1 MRLLLHAS
9 AICLLLATAGCA
21 GGSGGGDPAPDSSAK
36 VRIENRS
43 TLDMDI
49 YLRPSLNRPVRLG
62 FVPASDTAK
71 FALARALTAG
81 SAAFRLEAR
90 PVRAAGRPVLSEPFT
105 ARPGEEVFWS
115 IPPQ

>member
-1 MRLLLHAS
+1 MRSLLHTS
-9 AICLLLATAGCA
+9 AICLLLISAACA
-21 GGSGGGDPAPDSSAK
+21 GGSPGGDPAPDSSAK
-36 VRIENRS
+36 VRIENRA

-49 YLRPSLNRPVRLG
+49 YLRPTLNRATRLG
-62 FVPASDTAK
+62 FVPASDTAE

-90 PVRAAGRPVLSEPFT
+90 PVRGTGRPTLSEPF
-105 ARPGEEVFWS
+105 AAGAGEEIFWS

>member
-9 AICLLLATAGCA
+9 AICLWLTTAGCA
-21 GGSGGGDPAPDSSAK
+21 GGSGGADPAPDSNAR

-62 FVPASDTAK
+62 FVPGSDSAE
-71 FALARALTAG
+71 FALARVLIAG

-90 PVRAAGRPVLSEPFT
+90 PVRGAGRPVVSEPFT
-105 ARPGEEVFWS
+105 ARAGEEVFWS